1 VSEGAGEFAE
11 QLRRFRERSA
21 LTQEELAARA
31 GVTAKAISALER
43 GERRRPYPHTV
54 RALADAL
61 GLDDADRDAL
71 SAAAKPAAP
80 AEVGTPTAVPLIG
93 RERERDELV
102 LLLSQHRLVTLTG
115 PGGVGKT
122 SLALAVAG
130 GGATVVELAPVPEAR
145 LVVPTLARAL
155 GVRSAEPLLDA
166 VAAHLGTRRQFVV
179 LDNVEHVLDAA
190 GDVAELVNRAPGL
203 TVLATS
209 RAPLRI
215 RAEREYP
222 LAPLPL
228 PGSTHPDDVARSPAV
243 QVFLDRAR
251 AAGREVRLDTS
262 AAEVAQICRRLDGL
276 PLALELAA
284 AHARFLDPAA
294 LLQRLDHAVSSPR
307 SRDLPERQRTVRA
320 TLDWSHDLLTADEQT
335 LLRRLSV
342 FPAGFTLEAAEQ
354 VHTDALGALGGLVE
368 QSLVVA
374 EDGRYRMLEPVRQY
388 AAAKL
393 AEAGE
398 DDDVADR
405 AADLALRL
413 AAPARAGL
421 RTDRQRDW
429 LDLLQR
435 EHGNLAAALGRL
447 IAAGRHG
454 DAARLAADVWLY
466 WALRGNTAEG
476 LSWLDR
482 IPAAA
487 LDDVGRAE
495 LHTAVA
501 ALRYAGGDLAG
512 MLGPTREAAAAA
524 RAAGRDDLLVD
535 ALLLSTSAAVFLGDF
550 DRAAAELDEI
560 DERVDPTSWVG
571 AHSRMIRGQL
581 LIRTGAVAEATA
593 ALAEAERAAR
603 QLASPFTLASIINV
617 QATLLQVMEDDDAA
631 LAKHTEGAVLSAE
644 VGTTW
649 TLVYSVLGL
658 AVAAARRGMP
668 ELAAELFAA
677 GSATE
682 ESTSVLVSFPPD
694 LELVRQSLPAVRA
707 ELGEEA
713 FGRAWERG
721 RRLAPGDVPR
731 LAAELTRA
739 PARRTS
745 GTSGRTRS

>member
-1 VSEGAGEFAE
+1 
-11 QLRRFRERSA
+11 
-21 LTQEELAARA
+21 
-31 GVTAKAISALER
+31 
-43 GERRRPYPHTV
+43 
-54 RALADAL
+54 
-61 GLDDADRDAL
+61 
-71 SAAAKPAAP
+71 
-80 AEVGTPTAVPLIG
+80 
-93 RERERDELV
+93 
-102 LLLSQHRLVTLTG
+102 
-115 PGGVGKT
+115 
-122 SLALAVAG
+122 
-130 GGATVVELAPVPEAR
+130 
-145 LVVPTLARAL
+145 
-155 GVRSAEPLLDA
+155 
-166 VAAHLGTRRQFVV
+166 
-179 LDNVEHVLDAA
+179 
-190 GDVAELVNRAPGL
+190 
-203 TVLATS
+203 
-209 RAPLRI
+209 
-215 RAEREYP
+215 
-222 LAPLPL
+222 
-228 PGSTHPDDVARSPAV
+228 
-243 QVFLDRAR
+243 
-251 AAGREVRLDTS
+251 
-262 AAEVAQICRRLDGL
+262 
-276 PLALELAA
+276 
-284 AHARFLDPAA
+284 
-294 LLQRLDHAVSSPR
+294 
-307 SRDLPERQRTVRA
+307 
-320 TLDWSHDLLTADEQT
+320 
-335 LLRRLSV
+335 
-342 FPAGFTLEAAEQ
+342 
-354 VHTDALGALGGLVE
+354 
-368 QSLVVA
+368 
-374 EDGRYRMLEPVRQY
+374 
-388 AAAKL
+388 
-393 AEAGE
+393 
-398 DDDVADR
+398 
-405 AADLALRL
+405 
-413 AAPARAGL
+413 
-421 RTDRQRDW
+421 
-429 LDLLQR
+429 
-435 EHGNLAAALGRL
+435 
-447 IAAGRHG
+447 
-454 DAARLAADVWLY
+454 
-466 WALRGNTAEG
+466 
-476 LSWLDR
+476 
-482 IPAAA
+482 
-487 LDDVGRAE
+487 
-495 LHTAVA
+495 
-501 ALRYAGGDLAG
+501 